1 MAEKK
6 RSVVINDGTERG
18 FYEWSGLTGDQL
30 LSVPGVATIALRTPG
45 MYRVAVDPRYDA
57 NEVQAK
63 IAALAEAEARPMD
76 AEQETSR
83 WRVTVSDGE
92 HDFEFVVRAES
103 RTAAACEALDRLR
116 VYRLYRIFEITRLE
130 WIG

>member
-1 MAEKK
+1 MAERK
-6 RSVVINDGTERG
+6 RNVVFDDVTWGG
-18 FYEWSGLTGDQL
+18 FYVWSALTGDQL
-30 LSVPGVATIALRTPG
+30 LSVQGVATISPRTHG
-45 MYRVAVDPRYDA
+45 KFWVAVDPRYDLA
-57 NEVQAK
+57 DVQAE
-63 IAALAEAEARPMD
+63 IEALAAPTRPED
-76 AEQETSR
+76 AEQKTSR

-92 HDFEFVVRAES
+92 NDFEFVVHAES